1 MTDRLAAL
9 LVALLPLAAHAQDC
23 TPTET
28 RQAVHLA
35 EVTLTDAVPVRLP
48 VADTGWHLAFEPAP
62 HGWRLRLRDGP
73 DPDTARDLSAV
84 TPPLAASLPNPRDL
98 FGWHFRNAA
107 NTGPNTGEVNAPQHL
122 RHFLFTTG
130 ATLPAPPDPE
140 DGRGWLRLSGLVPSP
155 PETGAQAV
163 LRAARADICLT
174 WPRGA
179 ADADDAPEDREIMG
193 ACGLDLARWRLADAP
208 APRLLGGDFDG
219 DGAHDHAAMVRDA
232 EGDAS
237 LAVCRAGTWL
247 DLLAPA
253 PLPAGLLPRIEAWR
267 SLPRD
272 HGPLGYVDAPPW
284 PEAEGDLIALE
295 RIEKSLHLV
304 YRAQGTWHA
313 QQVYRLVTGE

>member
-9 LVALLPLAAHAQDC
+9 LAALLPLAAHAQDC
-23 TPTET
+23 TPTQT
-28 RQAVHLA
+28 RQAAHVPA
-35 EVTLTDAVPVRLP
+35 VTLADAVPVRLP
-48 VADTGWHLAFEPAP
+48 VAGTGWHLAFVPHD
-62 HGWRLRLRDGP
+62 HGWRLRLHDGP
-73 DPDTARDLSAV
+73 ARSTARDLSAV
-84 TPPLAASLPNPRDL
+84 TPPRAASLPNPRDL

-107 NTGPNTGEVNAPQHL
+107 NTGPNTGGVNAPQHL
-122 RHFLFTTG
+122 RRFFFTTA
-130 ATLPAPPDPE
+130 ATAPAAPDPG
-140 DGRGWLRLSGLVPSP
+140 DGRGWLRLSDMALSP
-155 PETGAQAV
+155 PEPGAQAV
-163 LRAARADICLT
+163 LRAARAEICLT

-179 ADADDAPEDREIMG
+179 AAGAASEDREIMG
-193 ACGLDLARWRLADAP
+193 ACGLDLGRWHLSNAP

-219 DGAHDHAAMVRDA
+219 DGAHDHAALVRDA
-232 EGDAS
+232 GGGAA
-237 LAVCRAGTWL
+237 LAICRAGTWL

-253 PLPAGLLPRIEAWR
+253 PLPGGLLPRVEAWR

-272 HGPLGYVDAPPW
+272 HGPPGYVDAPPW